1 MTYIYTL
8 INRVIHSTFAVI
20 EIKISNGK
28 IYQLINILSK
38 GQAEIIWCGLIFL
51 EQGAMMAAKISFLV
65 CLAVLPM
72 MFAQDE
78 QAEELE
84 IHTEEKAKKNH
95 ETDSLNILMFMA
107 LLILTVLT
115 IWLFKHRR
123 FRFVHETGLGIIYGE
138 FIHALDSQNMPA
150 FSKEYCFC

>member
-1 MTYIYTL
+1 
-8 INRVIHSTFAVI
+8 
-20 EIKISNGK
+20 
-28 IYQLINILSK
+28 
-38 GQAEIIWCGLIFL
+38 
-51 EQGAMMAAKISFLV
+51 MAAKISFLV

-138 FIHALDSQNMPA
+138 FLTC
-150 FSKEYCFC
+150 FRYCKSARLF